1 MTFTGLLE
9 DTQDVYEW
17 LKGQDFVDTDKIILS
32 GQSMGGFV
40 AATAAPK
47 LNPYG
52 LILMCP
58 GAGMWNG
65 CKEKADFFKNQGMTF
80 ADMEGLKFGLDFNYD
95 LATYSP
101 FEDAK
106 GYDGKV
112 LILRGTED
120 NLVDDKTCETYL
132 EGYNGNGTFVK
143 IPKGNHNFASI
154 PVSYTHL
161 RAHET

>member
-1 MTFTGLLE
+1 
-9 DTQDVYEW
+9 
-17 LKGQDFVDTDKIILS
+17 
-32 GQSMGGFV
+32 
-40 AATAAPK
+40 
-47 LNPYG
+47 
-52 LILMCP
+52 
-58 GAGMWNG
+58 
-65 CKEKADFFKNQGMTF
+65 MTF

-143 IPKGNHNFASI
+143 SRKEITTLQVSLPER
-154 PVSYTHL
+154 PVKAKS
-161 RAHET
+161 

>member
-1 MTFTGLLE
+1 
-9 DTQDVYEW
+9 
-17 LKGQDFVDTDKIILS
+17 
-32 GQSMGGFV
+32 
-40 AATAAPK
+40 
-47 LNPYG
+47 
-52 LILMCP
+52 MCP

-120 NLVDDKTCETYL
+120 NLVDDKTCET
-132 EGYNGNGTFVK
+132 
-143 IPKGNHNFASI
+143 
-154 PVSYTHL
+154 
-161 RAHET
+161 